1 MRYASAR
8 AMPDAPKN
16 LPAVAQRVIDA
27 MLYGVDQVMFPG
39 SKDIPP
45 GTPLSLRHAA
55 IACGI
60 RVRRMEELAMTRL
73 FQDALRCESVV
84 RRESEDPRNLAV
96 ALAIRDDPGDG
107 SPSAASA
114 RLKAIETIR
123 GKEPVHAVHVTV
135 GQRTR
140 RQHDARMDYQTR

>member
-96 ALAIRDDPGDG
+96 ALAIR
-107 SPSAASA
+107 
-114 RLKAIETIR
+114 
-123 GKEPVHAVHVTV
+123 
-135 GQRTR
+135 
-140 RQHDARMDYQTR
+140 